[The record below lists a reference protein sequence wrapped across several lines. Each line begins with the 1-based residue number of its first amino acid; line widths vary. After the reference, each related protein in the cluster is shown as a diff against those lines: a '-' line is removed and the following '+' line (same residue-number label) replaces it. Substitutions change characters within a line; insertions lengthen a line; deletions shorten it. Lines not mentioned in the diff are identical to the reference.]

1 MHAVS
6 NWDDAVRLGTALPE
20 SEVSTHYGTPA
31 LKVRGRMY
39 ARLRDDGQTLV
50 VRCDMGEREA
60 LMRAEPDVFHI
71 TDHYR
76 EYPYVLVTLAA
87 IPDTELREVLAES
100 WLRAAPKRLAAQH
113 EAELTA
119 PTLVVYE
126 KRTCTTCK
134 KLATLLA
141 ERGIPFERVEYHVD
155 GLAEPE
161 IRELLGLAGIG
172 PRAALRTREPLVAE
186 LGLDGDGVS
195 DRQLIK
201 HMAEHPQLLQRPI
214 VVRGDRAVLARPV
227 ERVLEL
233 FD

>member
-1 MHAVS
+1 MRS
-6 NWDDAVRLGTALPE
+6 MSSWDDVVRLGAALPE
-20 SEVSTHYGTPA
+20 TEVSTHYGTPA
-31 LKVRGRMY
+31 LKVRRRMY
-39 ARLRDDGQTLV
+39 ARLRDDGETLV
-50 VRCDMGEREA
+50 VRVDMGEREA
-60 LMRAEPDVFHI
+60 LMRAEPEVFHI

-76 EYPYVLVTLAA
+76 EYPYVLVALAA
-87 IPDTELREVLAES
+87 IPGTELREVLAES

-134 KLATLLA
+134 KLAALLE

-161 IRELLGLAGIG
+161 IRELLALAGIG
-172 PRAALRTREPLVAE
+172 PRDALRTREPLVKE
-186 LGLDGDGVS
+186 LGLDDGGVS
-195 DRQLIK
+195 DRQLVR

-233 FD
+233 FG